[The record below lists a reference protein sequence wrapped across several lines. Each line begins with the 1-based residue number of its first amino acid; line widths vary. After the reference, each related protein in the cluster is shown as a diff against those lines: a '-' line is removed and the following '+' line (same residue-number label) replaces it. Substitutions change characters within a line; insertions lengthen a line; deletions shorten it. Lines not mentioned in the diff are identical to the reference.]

1 MTISK
6 GYSKALRFAQ
16 DLRDAGSTDAEV
28 HMLPTSGV
36 IVSTGTLNG
45 ADFTLYFDS
54 SSFRYGNSTFTPFT
68 GKTRK
73 VRNVREALRLLDSL
87 GTPMT
92 RSEFSA
98 KAKYFDVSTDKNTL
112 GHEVRRFRTP
122 FDFQADE
129 GRCDIC
135 AASGYRTKS
144 ECVIACVEPQF
155 TTTPKEGTVYKGY
168 NWVRFEAACG
178 VCAENHCSP
187 LPS

>member
-16 DLRDAGSTDAEV
+16 DMRDAGSTDAEV
-28 HMLPTSGV
+28 HMLPTSGHRV
-36 IVSTGTLNG
+36 ASGTLNG
-45 ADFTLYFDS
+45 AKFELIFNG
-54 SSFRYGNSTFTPFT
+54 SSFLYGNSKFTPFG
-68 GKTRK
+68 GKPRK
-73 VRNVREALRLLDSL
+73 VRNVREALRLLDNV

-92 RSEFSA
+92 RSEYAA
-98 KAKYFDVSTDKNTL
+98 KAKFFDVSTDKNTL

-122 FDFQADE
+122 FGFQADE

-135 AASGYRTKS
+135 SASGYRTKS
-144 ECVIACVEPQF
+144 ECVIAVVQPQYD
-155 TTTPKEGTVYKGY
+155 TSKTGTVYKGY

-187 LPS
+187 NPS